1 MAKAIFLDAT
11 NKTITEVETN
21 GYKDTQKLVG
31 GYIELV
37 RLGRGVDMYV
47 DEEGLCKEAYI
58 DSDGVKHNM
67 FGVTFKGAP
76 QVYMGNAVIVGS
88 NDEGETTDC
97 PVSKKDI
104 AKVFTFVEFDNPQDR
119 PEPQMGFI
127 SF

>member
-21 GYKDTQKLVG
+21 CYQDTQKLVG

-67 FGVTFKGAP
+67 LELHSMVL
-76 QVYMGNAVIVGS
+76 
-88 NDEGETTDC
+88 
-97 PVSKKDI
+97 
-104 AKVFTFVEFDNPQDR
+104 R
-119 PEPQMGFI
+119 RFI
-127 SF
+127 WATL